1 MNYSLLNDSALIAKI
16 AYRDRNALEAL
27 YTRHAGQVLGMVTAL
42 LNGNSQ
48 SQDITLEAFWRVWQL
63 ASHFDVTNGDASAW
77 LYSIAH
83 QLASDSIRPIVDETC
98 VMLPMTSYH
107 QAAGD

>member
-16 AYRDRNALEAL
+16 ACRDRNALEAL

-48 SQDITLEAFWRVWQL
+48 S
-63 ASHFDVTNGDASAW
+63 
-77 LYSIAH
+77 
-83 QLASDSIRPIVDETC
+83 
-98 VMLPMTSYH
+98 
-107 QAAGD
+107 

>member
-1 MNYSLLNDSALIAKI
+1 M
-16 AYRDRNALEAL
+16 
-27 YTRHAGQVLGMVTAL
+27 YTRHVVQVLGMVTTL
-42 LNGNSQ
+42 LNGHNQ

-83 QLASDSIRPIVDETC
+83 QLASDSIRPIVDETR
-98 VMLPMTSYH
+98 VMLPVTSYH
-107 QAAGD
+107 QAVGD